1 MSKLHCGLNGQT
13 PRPLHNRTVVLADIE
28 CLAGSSRSVAGA
40 MDEIERLINIVAPGE
55 VGPVAVIF
63 SCQRSVF
70 NDSERLCSA
79 GRRLGW
85 RFVTP
90 QPDRNGQNGA
100 DRALAREMMTNQL
113 VFSSQRII
121 ILGGDHELAEGAR
134 ESAARG
140 STVCVVA
147 LEGSVSRQFEI
158 PGITVV
164 ELAQLG
170 SL

>member
-1 MSKLHCGLNGQT
+1 M
-13 PRPLHNRTVVLADIE
+13 E
-28 CLAGSSRSVAGA
+28 
-40 MDEIERLINIVAPGE
+40 EIERLIKIVAPEE

-79 GRRLGW
+79 GQRLGW

-90 QPDRNGQNGA
+90 QPDCNGRNGA
-100 DRALAREMMTNQL
+100 DRALAREMTTNQL
-113 VFSSQRII
+113 IFSSQRII
-121 ILGGDHELAEGAR
+121 ILGGDHELAQGAR
-134 ESAARG
+134 EATSRG

-147 LEGSVSRQFEI
+147 LEGSVSRKFEI
-158 PGITVV
+158 PGVAVV
-164 ELAQLG
+164 ELAELG